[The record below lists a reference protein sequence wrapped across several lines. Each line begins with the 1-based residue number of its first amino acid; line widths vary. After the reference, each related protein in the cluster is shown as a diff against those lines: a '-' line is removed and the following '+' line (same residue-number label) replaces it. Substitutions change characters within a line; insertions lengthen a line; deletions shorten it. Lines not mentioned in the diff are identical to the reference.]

1 MNLEKKRENTERAHQ
16 QYSTPLVGVIVLLFQ
31 KEKIALFKENNKWN
45 LPEKFAQ
52 GSEYLEEAIQRTL
65 SDYVSISQ
73 NTVES
78 CTLLSGGDYRKDAY
92 QFNYIALVKSNN
104 IKSHAGHHITWV
116 SPDTLDDMTISANHK
131 PLLTKYF
138 SQGHLTDRTIVP
150 ENPAT
155 RLQSD
160 LEKLKKTKEIHAHH
174 YPMPLITVD
183 GLLLKFSDDFEGIV
197 LEKRSSRVKREPGKW
212 AFPAGFVNAHERV
225 SEALAYE
232 MYEEINITLEKDN
245 FLSVFTYGSGPH
257 RDPKYFVWT
266 QFLAVYTT
274 EEPRVN
280 SEEIEDVHVFPLNEI
295 PWGNIAFDHGEILR
309 QFVEVIPDYKKRVRM
324 RI

>member
-1 MNLEKKRENTERAHQ
+1 MELEKKRENTKRAHK

-31 KEKIALFKENNKWN
+31 KERIALFKEDNKWI
-45 LPEKFAQ
+45 LPEKFAR
-52 GSEYLEEAIQRTL
+52 GSEYLKEAIQRTL

-73 NTVES
+73 DTVS

-92 QFNYIALVKSNN
+92 QFNYIASVKSNN
-104 IKSHAGHHITWV
+104 IKSHAGHLTTWV
-116 SPDTLDDMTISANHK
+116 SQDTLNDTTISSNHK
-131 PLLTKYF
+131 SLLVQYF

-160 LEKLKKTKEIHAHH
+160 LEKLKKTKEIHAHY

-183 GLLLKFSDDFEGIV
+183 GLLLKFSDEFEGIV
-197 LEKRSSRVKREPGKW
+197 LEKRSSQVKREPGKW
-212 AFPAGFVNAHERV
+212 AFPAGFVNAHETV

-232 MYEEINITLEKDN
+232 VYEEIRITLRKDN
-245 FLSVFTYGSGPH
+245 FLSVFAYGTGPH

-274 EEPRVN
+274 EEPKVN
-280 SEEIEDVHVFPLNEI
+280 SEEIEDVQVFPLNEI
-295 PWGNIAFDHGEILR
+295 PWDSMAFDHGEILR
-309 QFVEVIPDYKKRVRM
+309 QFIKVIPEYKERARM